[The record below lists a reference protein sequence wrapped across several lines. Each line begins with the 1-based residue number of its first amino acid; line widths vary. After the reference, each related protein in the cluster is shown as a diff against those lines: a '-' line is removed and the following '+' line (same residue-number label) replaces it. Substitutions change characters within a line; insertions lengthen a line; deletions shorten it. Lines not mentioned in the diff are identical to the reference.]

1 MTLKGDRRVID
12 EDNSYF
18 SNAVQTRGGVASIVT
33 VGSGAAMD
41 DANAVVDYVAD
52 PSGITPVGLYLQ
64 DVVNKDLTQTPQ
76 NHYKQERQVGRKIQ
90 LLTKGTVVTDT
101 IYPGQTI
108 AAGDICYVVHSGYL
122 SNTDSIVTDHSASNR
137 KIGKF
142 DSSKDE
148 NGFAK
153 VSINIP

>member
-1 MTLKGDRRVID
+1 MALKGDRRVLD
-12 EDNSYF
+12 EDLDRF
-18 SNAVQTRGGVASIVT
+18 SNAVQNRGGVASVVT

-41 DANAVVDYVAD
+41 DANSVVDYVAN
-52 PSGITPVGLYLQ
+52 PSGISPVGIYLQ

-76 NHYKQERQVGRKIQ
+76 NHYKQERQVGGKIQ
-90 LLTKGTVVTDT
+90 ILTKGTVVTDT

-108 AAGDICYVVHSGYL
+108 AAGDIAYVVHSGYL
-122 SNTDSIVTDHSASNR
+122 SNTDSIVTDDGTSNR
-137 KIGKF
+137 KVGKF
-142 DSSKDE
+142 ESSKDE